1 MKVNLPLRTDRV
13 KMKNLKNL
21 GWFIPPIVFQEQT
34 YDVYIKTKRFFCP
47 GTLLIFDVFFFFLHT
62 VKTQQL
68 SPYVHYDVHYV
79 MSNIKPLRTAV
90 NSENC

>member
-1 MKVNLPLRTDRV
+1 MKVNLPLRTERV

-47 GTLLIFDVFFFFLHT
+47 GTLLIFDVFFFFFA
-62 VKTQQL
+62 
-68 SPYVHYDVHYV
+68 Y
-79 MSNIKPLRTAV
+79 
-90 NSENC
+90 SENSATFSVCSL